1 MLDICRENVY
11 HSRWKEGQT
20 GERLQHIRQDP
31 GGFSLIR
38 YKGGHSMN
46 QAFQDWNNQLA
57 ALPATSAAQLR
68 DGKTALVI
76 VDMVNGFLTEGVLSS
91 PRSASV
97 LPACEQLLQFAK
109 ENAIPTVAFADCHE
123 PDCIEFAS
131 FPPHC
136 IRGTSESEIAPSLQ
150 KIGGY
155 LKIEKNSTNGFLTP
169 AFQRWLA
176 DNPAIARIVVCGVC
190 TDICVMQFCL
200 TLRTFCNQSERVM
213 EVLLPV
219 NTVETYDAPG
229 HNAALCGSMAL
240 QFMAQAGIVLTKEVR
255 YND

>member
-1 MLDICRENVY
+1 
-11 HSRWKEGQT
+11 
-20 GERLQHIRQDP
+20 
-31 GGFSLIR
+31 
-38 YKGGHSMN
+38 MN
-46 QAFQDWNNQLA
+46 QALQDWNQALA
-57 ALPATSAAQLR
+57 ALPATPAAKLR
-68 DGKTALVI
+68 DGRTALVI

-97 LPACEQLLQFAK
+97 LPACEQLLAFAK
-109 ENAIPTVAFADCHE
+109 ANGIPTVAFADCHE

-136 IRGTSESEIAPSLQ
+136 IRGTSESEIAPSLR

-155 LKIEKNSTNGFLTP
+155 LMIEKNSTNGFLTDG
-169 AFQRWLA
+169 FQRWLA
-176 DNPAIARIVVCGVC
+176 EHPDIGRIVVCGVC

-200 TLRTFCNQSERVM
+200 TLRTYCNQSERTM

-219 NTVETYDAPG
+219 NSVETYDAPG
-229 HNAALCGSMAL
+229 HNAELCGSMAL
-240 QFMAQAGIVLTKEVR
+240 QFMQQAGIVLTKEIA